1 LEELDLEFAGCNQDR
16 RGRLCIHFRTV
27 PAPDGPGTQ
36 EVKNA
41 DLQKEDF
48 MHTQVELGSNPQG
61 DIPRPAATFPE
72 SLMIAN
78 APGSAVAVLGTAP
91 SAMNHRL
98 EEIVRELL
106 IELGVDVHDQH
117 FRRTPARVARL
128 YRELTQGY
136 RVQPVEILTTFT
148 SNHHELI
155 VVSDINFYS
164 LCPHHLLIYRGKMH
178 FGYVPDGRIVGLSK
192 IPRLIQ
198 GMAARLV
205 VQEDLVSEIADTF
218 MAQVKPLGCVVRAT
232 GRHDCVAV
240 RGVKCHEAAMTTVAL
255 RGVFQEKSSLT
266 EEFHQILSASGRS

>member
-1 LEELDLEFAGCNQDR
+1 VHTDVELTPSVQSEIR
-16 RGRLCIHFRTV
+16 RVTASFPEPLMIGN
-27 PAPDGPGTQ
+27 APD
-36 EVKNA
+36 NS
-41 DLQKEDF
+41 
-48 MHTQVELGSNPQG
+48 VE
-61 DIPRPAATFPE
+61 TW
-72 SLMIAN
+72 
-78 APGSAVAVLGTAP
+78 GTAH
-91 SAMNHRL
+91 AAKDHRL

-106 IELGVDVHDQH
+106 VELGADIHDQH

-136 RVQPVEILTTFT
+136 RIQPEEILTTFA

-198 GMAARLV
+198 GMAARLI

-218 MAQVKPLGCVVRAT
+218 MAHVKPLGCVLRAT

-266 EEFHQILSASGRS
+266 EEFHQVLSANGRS

>member
-1 LEELDLEFAGCNQDR
+1 LKTRDLKKEGFV
-16 RGRLCIHFRTV
+16 HTEV
-27 PAPDGPGTQ
+27 EPGAKVQ
-36 EVKNA
+36 RE
-41 DLQKEDF
+41 
-48 MHTQVELGSNPQG
+48 
-61 DIPRPAATFPE
+61 IPRATATFPE
-72 SLMIAN
+72 SMVITN
-78 APGSAVAVLGTAP
+78 APGNSLQAWGTAI
-91 SAMNHRL
+91 SAKNPRL

-106 IELGVDVHDQH
+106 FELGVDIHDQH
-117 FRRTPARVARL
+117 FRGTPARVARL
-128 YRELTQGY
+128 YRELTRGY
-136 RVQPVEILTTFT
+136 RIQPAEILTTFT

-178 FGYVPDGRIVGLSK
+178 FGYVPDGKIVGLSK

-198 GMAARLV
+198 GMAARLI

-266 EEFHQILSASGRS
+266 EEFHQVLSSSGRS

>member
-1 LEELDLEFAGCNQDR
+1 MIPHVANNSAEPSG
-16 RGRLCIHFRTV
+16 TV
-27 PAPDGPGTQ
+27 
-36 EVKNA
+36 N
-41 DLQKEDF
+41 
-48 MHTQVELGSNPQG
+48 
-61 DIPRPAATFPE
+61 
-72 SLMIAN
+72 
-78 APGSAVAVLGTAP
+78 SAK
-91 SAMNHRL
+91 NHRL

-106 IELGVDVHDQH
+106 IELGADIHDQH

-128 YRELTQGY
+128 YRDLTQGY
-136 RVQPVEILTTFT
+136 RIQPEEILTTFA

-198 GMAARLV
+198 GMAARLI

-218 MAQVKPLGCVVRAT
+218 MAHVKPLGCVVRAT

-266 EEFHQILSASGRS
+266 EEFHQILSANGRS